1 MIIHV
6 NKKMMECESGQSL
19 AALIRTCQGQAK
31 AECIA
36 SVNGQFVVFSKWSDT
51 ILQDGDEV
59 EIIVISSGG

>member
-1 MIIHV
+1 MIKV
-6 NKKMMECESGQSL
+6 NKESYEFESGQSL
-19 AALIRTCQGQAK
+19 AALIRQYCGQSK

-36 SVNGQFVVFSKWSDT
+36 SVNGQFVVFSRWSDT